1 MTQLAL
7 SLGSNIEREKHL
19 QFAIKGLTELL
30 GALRISPVYETRAV
44 GFDGPD
50 FFNLVLL
57 AETDK
62 PLDDLISS
70 IRLIEAG
77 AGRIR
82 GEKRFAS
89 RNLDIDVLLY
99 GDANLRD
106 AGRDIPRREIDHAA
120 YVLKPL
126 ADVFPDGLHPISG
139 LRFDVMWAAYTNDQQ
154 VPVKVECMLSPGRR
168 TT

>member
-19 QFAIKGLTELL
+19 QFAIVGLSDLL
-30 GALRISPVYETRAV
+30 GTLQISPVYETAAV

-50 FFNLVLL
+50 FYNLVVVAQTQL
-57 AETDK
+57 ALE
-62 PLDDLISS
+62 DLIER
-70 IRLIEAG
+70 IRRIETG

-99 GDANLRD
+99 GQADLRD
-106 AGRDIPRREIDHAA
+106 QGRDIPRREIDHAA

-126 ADVFPDGLHPISG
+126 ADILPDGVHPVTG
-139 LRFDVMWAAYTNDQQ
+139 ERFAAMWQAYNNDAQ
-154 VPVKVECMLSPGRR
+154 VPVEVECRLEQR
-168 TT
+168 